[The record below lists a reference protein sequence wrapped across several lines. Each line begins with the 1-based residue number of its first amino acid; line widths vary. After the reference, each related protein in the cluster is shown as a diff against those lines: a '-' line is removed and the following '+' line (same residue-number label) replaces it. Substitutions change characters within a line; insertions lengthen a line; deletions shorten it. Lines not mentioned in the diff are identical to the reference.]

1 MIPKSENRFFGQDHA
16 QNESRLCEAVTLFS
30 ATSRGTRS
38 AKWLLSGTNPPG
50 FPPMMPD
57 GFPADAGTHWFNSG
71 CRMPIDAV
79 GHPPYGPPPLSA
91 FPNSGDA
98 CSGKTMQN
106 VSARFGLARQP
117 SSPQVF
123 NLQ

>member
-1 MIPKSENRFFGQDHA
+1 
-16 QNESRLCEAVTLFS
+16 
-30 ATSRGTRS
+30 
-38 AKWLLSGTNPPG
+38 
-50 FPPMMPD
+50 MPD
-57 GFPADAGTHWFNSG
+57 VFPADAGTHWFNSG